1 MRPKE
6 RQADGNLEEQQW
18 QKELVRQESQQ
29 EIGELKV
36 QVISLQSHPTT
47 SKRKLQLST
56 GQSRGESIERNHGWG
71 LLFVKARQGTSGVA
85 WALPNN
91 VAVPRSRDG
100 WPWRPDN
107 ARTVGCEPLRILE
120 MRQTSPN

>member
-36 QVISLQSHPTT
+36 QVISLQSHPTET
-47 SKRKLQLST
+47 TDGVSS
-56 GQSRGESIERNHGWG
+56 
-71 LLFVKARQGTSGVA
+71 LLFAFGK
-85 WALPNN
+85 
-91 VAVPRSRDG
+91 
-100 WPWRPDN
+100 
-107 ARTVGCEPLRILE
+107 LR
-120 MRQTSPN
+120 RGR